1 MTTKLKCTRVMRQ
14 YGICSAAL
22 ALATLASLGV
32 ASTAQ
37 AEAPEYPK
45 TSEFSWYPRPYE
57 TLQDDVEKFLNRL
70 KAHLEYRLQ
79 EFENR
84 QTELETREQ
93 ESIGQ
98 PGPVGPKGQR
108 GDIGPR
114 GPMGPKGPV
123 GEDGRDGQPGP
134 SGPVGPKGPTGD
146 QGIKGPKGE
155 RGAQGPRGDQ
165 GAKGERGERG
175 DQGLRGDQGAKGE
188 RGERGDQGLRGD
200 QGAKGERGERGD
212 QGLRGDQGAKGERGG
227 RDNQGDQIQKE
238 GQGKSISPKTAKTTE
253 QPASPNVIA
262 PQSAPSKSASPTGQ
276 KSVLPVTGEAA
287 YPFFTATALSL
298 IVGASMLVLKE
309 KNNKADY

>member
-98 PGPVGPKGQR
+98 PGPVGPKG
-108 GDIGPR
+108 
-114 GPMGPKGPV
+114 
-123 GEDGRDGQPGP
+123 
-134 SGPVGPKGPTGD
+134 PTGD

-155 RGAQGPRGDQ
+155 RGAQGP
-165 GAKGERGERG
+165 
-175 DQGLRGDQGAKGE
+175 
-188 RGERGDQGLRGD
+188 
-200 QGAKGERGERGD
+200 
-212 QGLRGDQGAKGERGG
+212 RGDQGAKGERGG

>member
-175 DQGLRGDQGAKGE
+175 DQGPRG
-188 RGERGDQGLRGD
+188 
-200 QGAKGERGERGD
+200 
-212 QGLRGDQGAKGERGG
+212 
-227 RDNQGDQIQKE
+227 
-238 GQGKSISPKTAKTTE
+238 
-253 QPASPNVIA
+253 
-262 PQSAPSKSASPTGQ
+262 
-276 KSVLPVTGEAA
+276 
-287 YPFFTATALSL
+287 
-298 IVGASMLVLKE
+298 
-309 KNNKADY
+309 

>member
-146 QGIKGPKGE
+146 QG
-155 RGAQGPRGDQ
+155 
-165 GAKGERGERG
+165 
-175 DQGLRGDQGAKGE
+175 
-188 RGERGDQGLRGD
+188 
-200 QGAKGERGERGD
+200 
-212 QGLRGDQGAKGERGG
+212 LRGDQGAKGERGG

>member
-1 MTTKLKCTRVMRQ
+1 MTTKEKQTKLMRR

-22 ALATLASLGV
+22 ALAILASLGT

-70 KAHLEYRLQ
+70 KIHLEYRLQ
-79 EFENR
+79 EFESR
-84 QTELETREQ
+84 QTQLETRER

-146 QGIKGPKGE
+146 QGIKGPKGD
-155 RGAQGPRGDQ
+155 RGAQGP
-165 GAKGERGERG
+165 
-175 DQGLRGDQGAKGE
+175 
-188 RGERGDQGLRGD
+188 RGD

-238 GQGKSISPKTAKTTE
+238 GQGKSISPKTGKTTE

>member
-175 DQGLRGDQGAKGE
+175 DQGP
-188 RGERGDQGLRGD
+188 
-200 QGAKGERGERGD
+200 
-212 QGLRGDQGAKGERGG
+212 RGDQGAKGERGG

-262 PQSAPSKSASPTGQ
+262 PQSAPSKLVVSAAR

>member
-146 QGIKGPKGE
+146 QGIKGPKGD
-155 RGAQGPRGDQ
+155 RGAQGP
-165 GAKGERGERG
+165 
-175 DQGLRGDQGAKGE
+175 
-188 RGERGDQGLRGD
+188 RGD

>member
-188 RGERGDQGLRGD
+188 RG
-200 QGAKGERGERGD
+200 
-212 QGLRGDQGAKGERGG
+212 G